1 MSNPSHH
8 YRRDEVQSWLVA
20 LLAHPDLRERIPVEA
35 GVSFPALYV
44 HEGQLALTAF
54 HYLVLRDNIG
64 QPVKYATYSRV
75 CLLAADLKLLS
86 FATFDDEVLFK
97 GMSLDAPY
105 TEYILDSAQHSA
117 LKLSL
122 AGRFAEIASRYMQ
135 QQPAGENGRIFLQQY
150 PRLLPPSLM
159 PYYRAL
165 NPAFCDWLQ
174 QA

>member
-1 MSNPSHH
+1 MSNHRST
-8 YRRDEVQSWLVA
+8 YRRDEVQGWLVA

-35 GVSFPALYV
+35 GVSFPALYL
-44 HEGQLALTAF
+44 HEGELALTAF
-54 HYLVLRDNIG
+54 HYLVLRDTIG

-75 CLLAADLKLLS
+75 CILAADLTLLS
-86 FATFDDEVLFK
+86 FATFDEQVLFK

-117 LKLSL
+117 LKMSL
-122 AGRFAEIASRYMQ
+122 AGRFAEIATCYVQ
-135 QQPAGENGRIFLQQY
+135 QQPAGENGRIFMQQY

-165 NPAFCDWLQ
+165 NPDFCDWLQ
-174 QA
+174 RG